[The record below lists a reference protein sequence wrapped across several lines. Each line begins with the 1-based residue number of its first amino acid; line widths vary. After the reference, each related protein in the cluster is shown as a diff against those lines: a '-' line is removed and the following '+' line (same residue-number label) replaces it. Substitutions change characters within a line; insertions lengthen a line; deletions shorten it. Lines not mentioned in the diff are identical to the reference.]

1 MDTNLESTAS
11 IVNAFV
17 DLVDE
22 EEKKQDLLAS
32 WKGFAIE
39 VRFPALFLSALA
51 HLTPSI
57 L

>member
-22 EEKKQDLLAS
+22 EEKKQDLLSS

-39 VRFPALFLSALA
+39 VRFLALFLSTLA
-51 HLTPSI
+51 QLT
-57 L
+57 